1 MVDLGEEERGLQ
13 AEGGHGVTVGLRH
26 ARDDSLEAQPPE
38 IVGHPPGGVLLQ
50 TQAEQASDS
59 RPKIHR
65 SRISEAHRGG
75 PLVLDDRGL
84 LELLETGPR
93 ELAVVLKSLD
103 LEKLAVALLAE
114 MTEMREVLQA
124 LVDLEITR
132 VVDRRLGA

>member
-59 RPKIHR
+59 RPKIPMA
-65 SRISEAHRGG
+65 EAVG
-75 PLVLDDRGL
+75 DMEEAAES
-84 LELLETGPR
+84 LE
-93 ELAVVLKSLD
+93 
-103 LEKLAVALLAE
+103 
-114 MTEMREVLQA
+114 
-124 LVDLEITR
+124 
-132 VVDRRLGA
+132 